1 MSLKPSPVP
10 DVPELT
16 ARVARA
22 AFPKGNPYL
31 RLRDELGPVF
41 RDADFADLYP
51 RRGQPA
57 LPPWKLALVT
67 VMQFAEDLSDRQAAD
82 AVRGRIDWKYALGLE
97 LDDPGFHF
105 SALSEFRGRLTA
117 AGAQRLLLDEMLE
130 ACKDRGLLKARARQR
145 TDSTHVL
152 AATRDLNRLELVG
165 ETLRATLN
173 ALATVAPE
181 WLRQRVP
188 PEWFDRHAARV
199 EETRLPKG
207 QEARYAHA
215 EVIGGDGYRLLEALR
230 RDAAAAWLWQVPAVE
245 VLRRVWLTQ
254 FYLDDGRVR
263 WRTAADLAPAG
274 SADQHAVRRGGDLRQ
289 QAEHDVDRVQG
300 PCERDM

>member
-1 MSLKPSPVP
+1 VSLKPSPAP

-41 RDADFADLYP
+41 RDGDFADLYP

-57 LPPWKLALVT
+57 LPPWRLDLVT
-67 VMQFAEDLSDRQAAD
+67 VVQFAEDLSDRRAAD

-97 LDDPGFHF
+97 LDDPGFDF
-105 SALSEFRGRLTA
+105 SVLSEFRSRLA
-117 AGAQRLLLDEMLE
+117 DGGAERVFLDELIE
-130 ACKDRGLLKARARQR
+130 ACKARGLLKARARQR

-181 WLRQRVP
+181 WLRPSGSTATRRGSRRRGCPRARRPVTRTPRSSAPTGIACWRPSGATRRRTGCGRSP
-188 PEWFDRHAARV
+188 PSRSC
-199 EETRLPKG
+199 
-207 QEARYAHA
+207 
-215 EVIGGDGYRLLEALR
+215 
-230 RDAAAAWLWQVPAVE
+230 
-245 VLRRVWLTQ
+245 
-254 FYLDDGRVR
+254 
-263 WRTAADLAPAG
+263 AG
-274 SADQHAVRRGGDLRQ
+274 SG
-289 QAEHDVDRVQG
+289 
-300 PCERDM
+300 